1 MAGPPDIENAR
12 EEIVRV
18 GRRLWER
25 GLVGGAEGNVSVRL
39 DASRILTTPSGAC
52 KGFLAPGDLL
62 VTDPD
67 GGVLTGPGRPSSE
80 LRMHLRIYRLRP
92 DVGAVVHAH
101 PPTATGFA
109 IAGRALDDCV
119 VPEVIATLGRV
130 PVVPYGTPST
140 DELPDRIVPYVA
152 THDALLLANH
162 GAVTY
167 ATTLARAIDVM
178 ESIEQA
184 ARSMLTAHLLGSVHR
199 LSRGEVD
206 RLMAV
211 DAYGTRPR
219 NTGCSVTAPE
229 PLAERAYGPAG
240 AAEPGEEALR
250 ARIADI
256 VQDALK
262 GTPA

>member
-1 MAGPPDIENAR
+1 MAGPPDIESAR

-18 GRRLWER
+18 GHRLWQR

-67 GGVLTGPGRPSSE
+67 GGVLSGAGRPSSE

-119 VPEVIATLGRV
+119 VPEGSRLGPEGAGVSIATHSLEVERCCILASQLGATRTMEDYIRFLIN
-130 PVVPYGTPST
+130 VVANNAEDPGLSPA
-140 DELPDRIVPYVA
+140 DNELGWRISLA
-152 THDALLLANH
+152 KLEGKLIGDFDAH
-162 GAVTY
+162 F
-167 ATTLARAIDVM
+167 
-178 ESIEQA
+178 
-184 ARSMLTAHLLGSVHR
+184 R
-199 LSRGEVD
+199 LRD
-206 RLMAV
+206 RLEAV
-211 DAYGTRPR
+211 RPF
-219 NTGCSVTAPE
+219 V
-229 PLAERAYGPAG
+229 
-240 AAEPGEEALR
+240 
-250 ARIADI
+250 RID
-256 VQDALK
+256 DL
-262 GTPA
+262 